1 MTDSYDE
8 LLSVVGELQQIS
20 AFGRSDEI
28 WQPLER
34 LKKASE
40 DAHEAWSGSPLGYH
54 ANVYYADIRTPPP
67 GEHFS
72 TEWGLA
78 RTAFVPDATTGGW
91 AEHHPDQVTR
101 IIYERADNPDMA
113 PLEKFIEGAKVAFAR
128 QKSNLLSIIDIE
140 AGTSESQFLN
150 EEKEKTSKLSL
161 ISENTYLEEWTSG
174 RSIIS
179 RDYIAMGQGHRVPP
193 HLRIL
198 AQATSMQTT
207 ITSMQYLAL
216 IANQVAS
223 HTSRRQRQPPRNSNG
238 NRVFIGHGHSQTWRE
253 LKDFLED
260 RLGLLVDEFNR
271 VPPAGVPTSSRL
283 SAMLDTAAIALLV
296 MTGED
301 EQPDGQLRAREN
313 VVHEA
318 GLFQG
323 RLGFERAIVLL
334 EEGCEEFSNI
344 IGLGQIRFPRN
355 NISAAFEEIRRVLE
369 REGVLK
375 EVTTP

>member
-8 LLSVVGELQQIS
+8 LLTIVAELQQL
-20 AFGRSDEI
+20 AAVGRSDEI

-34 LKKASE
+34 LKTAAE

-54 ANVYYADIRTPPP
+54 ANVYYGDIRTPPP

-91 AEHHPDQVTR
+91 AEHDPDQVTR
-101 IIYERADNPDMA
+101 AIYERAGNPDMG
-113 PLEKFIEGAKVAFAR
+113 PVVKFNEGAKVAFAR

-140 AGTSESQFLN
+140 AGNSKSQFLN
-150 EEKEKTSKLSL
+150 EQKEETSKLSI
-161 ISENTYLEEWTSG
+161 ISENKYLEEWMPG
-174 RSIIS
+174 RAIIS
-179 RDYIAMGQGHRVPP
+179 RDYIAMGQGRRVPP
-193 HLRIL
+193 HLRVL
-198 AQATSMQTT
+198 AQVTSMQTT
-207 ITSMQYLAL
+207 ITSIQYLAL
-216 IANQVAS
+216 IADQMAS
-223 HTSRRQRQPPRNSNG
+223 HTSRWQRQSPRNSSLG

-271 VPPAGVPTSSRL
+271 VPPAGMPTSGRL
-283 SAMLDTAAIALLV
+283 SAMLDTAAIAFLV

-301 EQPDGQLRAREN
+301 EQSDGELRAREN

-334 EEGCEEFSNI
+334 EEGCEKFSNI
-344 IGLGQIRFPRN
+344 DGLGHIPFPKG
-355 NISAAFEEIRRVLE
+355 NISAAFEEIRKILE

-375 EVTTP
+375 VQVP